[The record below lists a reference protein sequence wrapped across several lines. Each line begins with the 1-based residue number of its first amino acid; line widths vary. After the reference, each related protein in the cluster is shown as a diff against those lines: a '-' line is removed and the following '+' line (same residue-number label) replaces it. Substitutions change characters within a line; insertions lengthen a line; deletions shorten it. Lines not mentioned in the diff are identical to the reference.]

1 MKHIVLMCAAG
12 ASTSMLVKRMQ
23 EAAAKDG
30 YECTIEAHPVSEAS
44 QYADSDVI
52 LLGPQVRF
60 QAKKVQEQVNCP
72 VEPIEMMNYGSMN
85 GEAVLQQARKLM
97 GE

>member
-12 ASTSMLVKRMQ
+12 ASTSMLVQRMQ
-23 EAAAKDG
+23 RAAEQQG
-30 YECTIEAHPVSEAS
+30 FECTIEAHPVNQAAEF
-44 QYADSDVI
+44 ADSDVI

-60 QAKKVQEQVNCP
+60 ELNKVKAQVNCP
-72 VEPIEMMNYGSMN
+72 VESIDMMAYGTMN
-85 GEAVLQQARKLM
+85 GEAVLKQARALM

>member
-23 EAAAKDG
+23 DAAAKEG
-30 YECTIEAHPVSEAS
+30 YECTIEAHPVSDATK
-44 QYADSDVI
+44 YADSDVV

-60 QAKKVQEQVNCP
+60 QRASVEQKVNCP
-72 VEPIEMMNYGSMN
+72 VEPIDMRDYGSMN
-85 GEAVLQQARKLM
+85 GEAVLAQARKAM

>member
-1 MKHIVLMCAAG
+1 MKRIVLMCAAG

-23 EAAAKDG
+23 QAAEQQG
-30 YECTIEAHPVSEAS
+30 FECTIEAHPVNQATEF
-44 QYADSDVI
+44 ADSDVI

-60 QAKKVQEQVNCP
+60 ELDKVKGQVNCP
-72 VEPIEMMNYGSMN
+72 VESIDMMAYGTMN
-85 GEAVLQQARKLM
+85 GEAVLKQARALM